1 MGNFK
6 PINSITGDDLKDLS
20 SNQLKIVNL
29 FINYGSKLSSK
40 LQYIDIKRCIAINEK
55 GDYVVCEQV
64 GDKLEFRINN
74 SLKSP
79 LQEEINNIKNPVQQE
94 IPKIKKLTPKKNA
107 GFTSDT
113 LTTFIS
119 GFAFGIIVVSILF
132 FIIRKFF

>member
-1 MGNFK
+1 MENFK
-6 PINSITGDDLKDLS
+6 PINSITSDDLKNLS
-20 SNQLKIVNL
+20 SNQLKIVDL
-29 FINYGSKLSSK
+29 FIKYGSKLPSK
-40 LQYIDIKRCIAINEK
+40 LQYIDINRCIAINEN
-55 GDYVVCEQV
+55 GDYIVCEQV

-74 SLKSP
+74 NL
-79 LQEEINNIKNPVQQE
+79 KNPLKEEMKNINPIQQE
-94 IPKIKKLTPKKNA
+94 TPKVKKLTPKKNA